1 MTTGI
6 IGTGNMGTMLAE
18 TLVTS
23 RAVPEERLFV
33 TNRNLQKAE
42 RIRREY
48 PGVNVTPNATRLAR
62 QCDLIFVC
70 VRPPQFPALLQMIQP
85 FLNENDTLVSITSP
99 VTLAQLQSAV
109 TCKTV
114 RAVPSITNRSHTG
127 ASLLT
132 YGNGWSAKEREDF
145 ENWVGQFSFPQI
157 VSEETIRASSDIVS
171 CGPAFFGFLLEEM
184 TSAAARQTDLT
195 EKQAERLAEEMI
207 IGMGT
212 LFSKRLYNLQTLQE
226 KVKVP
231 GGVTGVG
238 LEVLKQTEGVFDE
251 LFAATHEK
259 FAEDQRI
266 LKEKF
271 HHLE

>member
-1 MTTGI
+1 MDIGI

-42 RIRREY
+42 RIRQAY
-48 PGVNVTPNATRLAR
+48 TSINVTPDVSRLAR
-62 QCDLIFVC
+62 RCDLIFIC
-70 VRPPQFPALLQMIQP
+70 VRPPQFPALLQTIQP
-85 FLNENDTLVSITSP
+85 FLQANDTVVSITSP
-99 VTLAQLQSAV
+99 VTLEQLQSLAP
-109 TCKTV
+109 CKTV

-127 ASLLT
+127 ASLIT
-132 YGNGWSAKEREDF
+132 YGNGWSTIEQEDF
-145 ENWVGQFSFPQI
+145 ESWMGQFSVPQI

-184 TSAAARQTDLT
+184 TSAAARKTELT

-231 GGVTGVG
+231 GGVTGIG

-251 LFAATHEK
+251 LFTATHEK
-259 FAEDQRI
+259 FAEDQRM
-266 LKEKF
+266 LKDKF
-271 HHLE
+271 DHLD

>member
-1 MTTGI
+1 MDIGI

-23 RAVPEERLFV
+23 RAVSEEHLFV
-33 TNRNLQKAE
+33 TNRTLQKAE
-42 RIRREY
+42 RIRQAY
-48 PGVNVTPNATRLAR
+48 AGINVTPNVSRLAR
-62 QCDLIFVC
+62 RCNLIFIC
-70 VRPPQFPALLQMIQP
+70 VRPPQFPDILQTIQP
-85 FLNENDTLVSITSP
+85 FLNEDDTIVSITSP
-99 VTLAQLQSAV
+99 VTLEQLQSVV

-127 ASLLT
+127 ASLIT
-132 YGNGWSAKEREDF
+132 YGNGWSAKEREAF
-145 ENWVGQFSFPQI
+145 ESWMGQFSVPEI
-157 VSEETIRASSDIVS
+157 VPEETIRASSDIVS
-171 CGPAFFGFLLEEM
+171 CGPAFFGYLLEEM
-184 TSAAARQTDLT
+184 TSAAARKTDLT

-238 LEVLKQTEGVFDE
+238 LEILKQTEGAFDE
-251 LFAATHEK
+251 LFEATHEK
-259 FAEDQRI
+259 FAEDQRM

-271 HHLE
+271 DDLK